1 MRAHRTLSTTAAVV
15 TLAFLALLGTGT
27 HTVSRGE
34 TLAGIAARY
43 GTTTR
48 ALAQANGITN
58 PNRIYAGT
66 RLTVPGPAAAP
77 SAPTPAATASA
88 TYTVRRGDTL
98 GSIAAKA
105 GTTIATVVSLNG
117 IKNPNLVRI
126 GQVLSLPAN
135 PAGPAAGGAAA
146 PAPPVVTPAGG
157 ATHHVVQRG
166 DTIGAIAAR
175 YGISQAQLIGAN
187 GLTNGVVYAG
197 QRLSLLPASAV
208 VPTPGSGGG
217 PATTYTVAT
226 GDTLSRIA
234 QRFGTTIKTLQS
246 ANSLSDPNRLV
257 VGASLTIPAAA
268 GGATAISCPV
278 PGARFMNDWGFPRSG
293 GRFHEGNDL
302 FAPRGTPAV
311 ATVSGTAVQKTGAIG
326 GKQVKLLGDDGASYY
341 YTHLDQFGAGG
352 RVNAGDVIGYV
363 GNSGNAA
370 GGPMHVHFEVHPGD
384 GAAVNPYPRIA
395 AVC

>member
-66 RLTVPGPAAAP
+66 RLTVPAP
-77 SAPTPAATASA
+77 SGAPTAPAPATASA
-88 TYTVRRGDTL
+88 AYTVRRGDTL

-117 IKNPNLVRI
+117 IKNPNLVRV
-126 GQVLSLPAN
+126 GQVLSLPA
-135 PAGPAAGGAAA
+135 A
-146 PAPPVVTPAGG
+146 PASPAPGAPTTPATTPAGG

-166 DTIGAIAAR
+166 DTIGGIASR

-197 QRLSLLPASAV
+197 QRLSLLPATAP
-208 VPTPGSGGG
+208 VPTPGSGAG
-217 PATTYTVAT
+217 ASTTYTVAA

-246 ANSLSDPNRLV
+246 ANGLADPNRLV
-257 VGASLTIPAAA
+257 LGATLTIPAAA
-268 GGATAISCPV
+268 GGTTSIRCPV

-302 FAPRGTPAV
+302 FAARGTPAV

-341 YTHLDQFGAGG
+341 YTHLDQFGTGG